1 MQLYSKWF
9 LSSLGHDGLN
19 KMLAG
24 FDDKSAFALCTFG
37 YCEGPG
43 HEPVIFEGKTPVS
56 NMIVKLDIG
65 LILFVG

>member
-1 MQLYSKWF
+1 
-9 LSSLGHDGLN
+9 
-19 KMLAG
+19 MLAG

-56 NMIVKLDIG
+56 IMIVKLDIG